1 VVRSGGGSD
10 EVNGETTIAIGD
22 TVKVSADGSA
32 TLYWFDDSVSRL
44 KGGTEMTITAADY
57 NPENLSEVDI
67 NFEVVNG
74 EVWSKVI
81 NLVDPESDRCGTTQK
96 TNCGLV
102 VLFRRPP
109 GKEVPDMLLWL
120 QLLLCL
126 AVIGYAGYF
135 LSRYGDI
142 IAEKSGVSASW
153 VGLILLSTA
162 TSLPEL
168 VTGISAVTFA
178 DAPNIAVG
186 DVLGSTVFNL
196 AILVVLD
203 ALYRREETL
212 YSRAAQGHILSAA
225 LGAMLI
231 AFAGFSLLLDHAG
244 MSPVFGHVGL
254 YSPFILLVYL
264 VAMRAVYSY
273 ERRTL
278 SEFVEASAERYPG
291 ITLRSAVK
299 GYAQAALAVVIAGS
313 WLPFVAKDISDMMD
327 WGQSFVGTLLVA
339 AVTSAPE
346 VAVTIS
352 ALRIGA
358 LDMAIANLLGSNLFV
373 AFMSPSAIDS
383 RNVRNEINLASSEN
397 KNILVVF
404 LQE

>member
-1 VVRSGGGSD
+1 
-10 EVNGETTIAIGD
+10 
-22 TVKVSADGSA
+22 
-32 TLYWFDDSVSRL
+32 
-44 KGGTEMTITAADY
+44 
-57 NPENLSEVDI
+57 
-67 NFEVVNG
+67 
-74 EVWSKVI
+74 
-81 NLVDPESDRCGTTQK
+81 
-96 TNCGLV
+96 
-102 VLFRRPP
+102 
-109 GKEVPDMLLWL
+109 MLLWL

-135 LSRYGDI
+135 LSRNGDI

-196 AILVVLD
+196 AILVMLD
-203 ALYRREETL
+203 ALYRRETM

-225 LGAMLI
+225 LGALLI

-244 MSPVFGHVGL
+244 MSPAFGHVGL

-299 GYAQAALAVVIAGS
+299 GYAQAATAVVLAGS
-313 WLPFVAKDISDMMD
+313 WLPFVAKDISDLMG

-346 VAVTIS
+346 AAVTIS

-358 LDMAIANLLGSNLFV
+358 LDMAIANLLGSNLFDIIILAV
-373 AFMSPSAIDS
+373 DDVFYTRGSLLAHVDASHALTAFTAVMMSA
-383 RNVRNEINLASSEN
+383 
-397 KNILVVF
+397 LVIVGLVF
-404 LQE
+404 RP

>member
-1 VVRSGGGSD
+1 
-10 EVNGETTIAIGD
+10 
-22 TVKVSADGSA
+22 
-32 TLYWFDDSVSRL
+32 
-44 KGGTEMTITAADY
+44 
-57 NPENLSEVDI
+57 
-67 NFEVVNG
+67 
-74 EVWSKVI
+74 
-81 NLVDPESDRCGTTQK
+81 
-96 TNCGLV
+96 
-102 VLFRRPP
+102 
-109 GKEVPDMLLWL
+109 MLLWL

-135 LSRYGDI
+135 LSRNGDI

-178 DAPNIAVG
+178 NAPNIAVG

-196 AILVVLD
+196 AILVMLD
-203 ALYRREETL
+203 ALYRRETL
-212 YSRAAQGHILSAA
+212 YSRAAQGHILSAS
-225 LGAMLI
+225 LGALLI

-244 MSPVFGHVGL
+244 MSPAFGHVGL

-299 GYAQAALAVVIAGS
+299 GYAQAATAVVLAGS
-313 WLPFVAKDISDMMD
+313 WLPFVAKDISDMMG

-346 VAVTIS
+346 AAVTIS

-358 LDMAIANLLGSNLFV
+358 LDMAIANLLGSNLFDIIILAV
-373 AFMSPSAIDS
+373 DDVFYTRGSLLAHVDASHALTAFTAVMMSALVIVGLVFRPQGRTMLGLTWIS
-383 RNVRNEINLASSEN
+383 LGLFLLY
-397 KNILVVF
+397 ILNTWVLF
-404 LQE
+404 QHGQ

>member
-1 VVRSGGGSD
+1 
-10 EVNGETTIAIGD
+10 
-22 TVKVSADGSA
+22 
-32 TLYWFDDSVSRL
+32 
-44 KGGTEMTITAADY
+44 
-57 NPENLSEVDI
+57 
-67 NFEVVNG
+67 
-74 EVWSKVI
+74 
-81 NLVDPESDRCGTTQK
+81 
-96 TNCGLV
+96 
-102 VLFRRPP
+102 
-109 GKEVPDMLLWL
+109 MLLWL

-178 DAPNIAVG
+178 DAPDIAVG

-196 AILVVLD
+196 AILVMLD
-203 ALYRREETL
+203 ALYRRETL
-212 YSRAAQGHILSAA
+212 YSRAAQGHILSAS

-231 AFAGFSLLLDHAG
+231 AFAGFSLLLDRAG
-244 MSPVFGHVGL
+244 MSPAFWHVGL

-264 VAMRAVYSY
+264 VAIRAVYSY

-291 ITLRSAVK
+291 VTLRSAVK
-299 GYAQAALAVVIAGS
+299 GYAQAAAVVVLAGS
-313 WLPFVAKDISDMMD
+313 WLPFVAKDISEMMG

-346 VAVTIS
+346 AAVTIS

-358 LDMAIANLLGSNLFV
+358 LDMAIANLLGSNLFDIIILAV
-373 AFMSPSAIDS
+373 DDLFYTKGPLLAHVDASHALTAFTAMMMSALVIVGLVFRPQGRTMLGLTWIS
-383 RNVRNEINLASSEN
+383 LGLFLLY
-397 KNILVVF
+397 ILNTWVLF
-404 LQE
+404 HHGQ